1 MCVDYSLGLMS
12 FCLLVLSGVALPLE
26 VLVVNSDCRALLA
39 FGEQGAGMLVPCNT
53 PGGPP

>member
-53 PGGPP
+53 PGDPP